1 MNRSKALAGAAA
13 AALTYLTLTGVAPA
27 HADGPSAA
35 LHDNAP
41 AGVDVG
47 RARNDIGNGLPA
59 APVRTPASTDSGADT
74 GDLMIGAAAG
84 LLVAG
89 GGVGAAIAFRR
100 RHQPAHHTA

>member
-1 MNRSKALAGAAA
+1 MNRSKAMAGAAA
-13 AALTYLTLTGVAPA
+13 VVLTYLTLGGLVPA
-27 HADGPSAA
+27 QADG
-35 LHDNAP
+35 P

-59 APVRTPASTDSGADT
+59 DPVRAPATTDSGADT
-74 GDLMIGAAAG
+74 GDLVIGAAAG

-89 GGVGAAIAFRR
+89 GGVGAAMAFRR